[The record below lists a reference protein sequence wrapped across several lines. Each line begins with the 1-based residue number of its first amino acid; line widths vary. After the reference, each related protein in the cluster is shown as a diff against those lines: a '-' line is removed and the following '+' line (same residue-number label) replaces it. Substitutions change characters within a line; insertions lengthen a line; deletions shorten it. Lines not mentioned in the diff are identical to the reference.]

1 MPDPWRP
8 ESQVPFGLSNS
19 RNSFGS
25 YCIYRRL
32 AEEKSGAR
40 APVCGSSRA
49 VIHPFVIIWHEAWS
63 RRSEDTERSW
73 KADALPGGYR
83 IDIEY
88 YKMFKLYCFSFF
100 KYVFIFSHFSSV
112 CFGHLLI
119 KVPSGALC
127 WNQIDVSS
135 SAAGFLLVESSL
147 VTWPSNCPLHIAGE
161 DCPVCFEAWC
171 LGLPG
176 YRVFMQTLGS
186 HRHGGCPMLR
196 MSMEPSV
203 QLVWCSTW
211 N

>member
-1 MPDPWRP
+1 MPDPW

-88 YKMFKLYCFSFF
+88 YKMFELYCFSFF

-127 WNQIDVSS
+127 WNQIDVGS
-135 SAAGFLLVESSL
+135 SAAGYCSRWRLSCMLWGMVSGG
-147 VTWPSNCPLHIAGE
+147 N
-161 DCPVCFEAWC
+161 
-171 LGLPG
+171 PG

-186 HRHGGCPMLR
+186 HRSGGCPMLR

-203 QLVWCSTW
+203 QLVWCWTW
-211 N
+211 K